1 MTELYAAPKQ
11 ARSQAKLERL
21 LLAGRSLFAER
32 GFDGTRINDV
42 VERAHCSVGVFYSRF
57 ADKDA
62 FFAAVR
68 DHFFTEVAVTTADLN
83 ARAAELGGPALL
95 RAYIAQ
101 GVDIFRH
108 HSGLIRALLQYEANH
123 PAAGAPMRTLVEA
136 RAQGLVA
143 AIERSGAKIGHP
155 DPATA
160 VAVGAHVVRGA
171 LLQETIH
178 GPGLLPLDDDALVDE
193 LTDLLVA
200 YLRIP
205 RSRWKAA
212 R

>member
-1 MTELYAAPKQ
+1 MAVVGPQQ

-21 LLAGRSLFAER
+21 LLAGRALFAEH

-68 DHFFTEVAVTTADLN
+68 DHYLAEVAATTADLN
-83 ARAAELGGPALL
+83 ARAAELGGVELL
-95 RAYIAQ
+95 RAYIAH
-101 GVDIFRH
+101 GVGIFRH
-108 HSGLIRALLQYEANH
+108 HGGLIRAFLYYEATH
-123 PAAGAPMRTLVEA
+123 PGTGKPVTKVVEA
-136 RAQGLVA
+136 RAQGLVEA
-143 AIERSGAKIGHP
+143 VQRSGAKVGHP

-160 VAVGAHVVRGA
+160 IAVGAHVVRGA

-178 GPGLLPLDDDALVDE
+178 GPRFLPLDDDALVDE
-193 LTDLLVA
+193 LTDLFTS

-205 RSRWKAA
+205 RGRW
-212 R
+212 RGRRQ